1 MKTNIYNRVKP
12 WLKQGLLSLGL
23 VSAGYGISNA
33 QIGQNY
39 VFSQSAG
46 TFTPI
51 TGGTVII
58 NGALNSSL
66 DSWVSSAITI
76 PPVSIDGVTYTTAY
90 VTSNGL
96 LKLGGSAPTSTLYT
110 AISTNPSGGGVHIAP
125 FNADLNKVAATA
137 ASEIRWEQVG
147 NEIIF
152 QWSGWCRYGQT
163 ENFDFQARLNT
174 VNSNIVFVYNLN
186 SGPGTGTSYFPQVGI
201 ASANTTNN
209 YLNRLVGT
217 IAGQDWNTSVPG
229 TSNTSTLRFTG
240 SATNPRSFTSG
251 QTYTFTYDPPS
262 CLPPTNATANNITE
276 NAAQIQWSA
285 SLSTP
290 TIGYEYYYSTSSSV
304 PSATTNASGSTAA
317 SVTTANINGLAP
329 NTTYY
334 LWVRAIC
341 SSSDTSIWNGG
352 VSFKTLCTPI
362 TSYFENFDS
371 YSTGNILPDCWNYL
385 NPASGSMTISSTTPA
400 SGTRNIYQYVGSAAN
415 AVYAVLPPFSNV
427 NAGTH
432 QLRFKA
438 RISSTNANAAL
449 NVGYLTDPTNA
460 STWVN
465 IQTVPVTNTTY
476 TAPDAEKSIV
486 IPNTVP
492 AGARLAIANLGV
504 TSNSYYFDDVYW
516 EPAPSCFAPITPN
529 ATSITNAGATL
540 NWTAPSTAPA
550 NGYEY
555 YYNTTGVVPD
565 AATIPTGTVAPT
577 VTTQSLTGLTAG
589 TLYNAWV
596 RSVCSSNDK
605 STWAGPVAFST
616 PPTCGS
622 NFIDPGGPNG
632 NYADNVNATTVISP
646 TSGNIVTVTFSSFA
660 TESGWDYLKVYDGPD
675 ATAPALHTGSGF
687 SGTLT
692 GASLPGPFTSTHPSG
707 ALTFVFTSD
716 GSNNYAGWEAS
727 VTCTPAPTCIVPT
740 NLTTSAISTN
750 GATIGWTAPTP
761 APANGYEYYYS
772 TSSTAPT
779 ATTTPSGTTAAGVTS
794 ANLTSLT
801 ANTTYY
807 YWVRSICAPSDK
819 SDWTA
824 TSSFYTGHCIPQAL
838 TTSTSYYVSSVVTSG
853 AAVDLNYSANTA
865 VPYVNATTT
874 ILQTYPSN
882 SFTFT
887 IAPSS
892 GTNYYYL
899 WVDWNNDLDF
909 NDAGETIFATTSYT
923 ASHTGT
929 ITIPASQA
937 TGSYRMRV
945 SNSFI
950 GANTPCGPAT
960 YGNYVDFTLVITPP
974 PTCIAPTNLSVN
986 AITSTGATIN
996 WTPSTTTVN
1005 VGYDYYI
1012 STTNVTPAATAT
1024 PTGSVAATATSATDN
1039 SLSPATTYHYWVRS
1053 NCAATDQSAWAYGG
1067 TFTTLCATF
1076 SAPFVEN
1083 FNNGV
1088 LPNCWIN
1095 ENNTNSTSTYLKWW
1109 FTSAMGYGTTG
1120 NGGKT
1125 SGTFAWVDASSP
1137 YNLGDSVILS
1147 TPAINL
1153 ATLVAPQV
1161 GFDWFKRHAT
1171 SSTGTASTYDNN
1183 RLSLDIKNIN
1193 SNTWTTLFSDT
1204 SNANFWRSEDINIPA
1219 NFLGQTVQF
1228 RLVVNKNTNGNGYF
1242 YDDLAIDS
1250 FRVVEGPCTPPVV
1263 ALGND
1268 TSFCEG
1274 ATLTL
1279 DAGAGTDYTYAW
1291 STGDTTQTIDVTLT
1305 GTYSVIVDNGTCSA
1319 TDTIVVSII
1328 DNPVVDLGNDTTDCV
1343 NGGPITLTA
1352 GTSTSDTYAWSTGDN
1367 TPSITATTS
1376 GTYSVVVTNAAGCQG
1391 TDTINVIMG
1400 QEPTV
1405 GGITSTGTSP
1415 EFTFNANN
1423 PSNVNNYS
1431 WDFGDGNTSDV
1442 ENPTHTY
1449 ATTGNDET
1457 YTVTLIVSN
1466 DCGADTVTTTVTVNK
1481 NSINDLKLN
1490 NTALKLYP
1498 NPAQEIVTVQN
1509 ASQYKMKQ
1517 VAVFNMLGQEVLTL
1531 KVNNTNQTN
1540 IDISKLNA
1548 GMYQVRIDFEE
1559 GSVSRKLEILK

>member
-1 MKTNIYNRVKP
+1 MKIKHFKHSKLVSHYRIKVLIFKNLVIFSLNYQFLFYIMKTNIYNRVKP

-33 QIGQNY
+33 QVSGYI
-39 VFSQSAG
+39 FSQTTGTYNSISSTGLHIGGATSSNGVDGVAYSVTLPIPFQFNGANVTTCFPNTNGGLTFGTTSTGSTLINTTVGTGALAPMNRDLYGWYYTSGTTTSGSNVITNVAHFHGIQIGDTLGALSGIPSNTTIVAYDELAG
-46 TFTPI
+46 TI
-51 TGGTVII
+51 TMSNNATSTSASATVRYPTAKIYTQTIGTAPNRTFII
-58 NGALNSSL
+58 EWKGFEDYNTSATNNSTYLNFQVHLEETTNKVHFVYGPCHSL
-66 DSWVSSAITI
+66 S
-76 PPVSIDGVTYTTAY
+76 TTARTNQIGIRGAT
-90 VTSNGL
+90 TSDYNNR
-96 LKLGGSAPTSTLYT
+96 TSSTSWT
-110 AISTNPSGGGVHIAP
+110 AT
-125 FNADLNKVAATA
+125 TA
-137 ASEIRWEQVG
+137 
-147 NEIIF
+147 
-152 QWSGWCRYGQT
+152 
-163 ENFDFQARLNT
+163 
-174 VNSNIVFVYNLN
+174 
-186 SGPGTGTSYFPQVGI
+186 
-201 ASANTTNN
+201 
-209 YLNRLVGT
+209 
-217 IAGQDWNTSVPG
+217 G
-229 TSNTSTLRFTG
+229 TSN
-240 SATNPRSFTSG
+240 SATVTRTNTIMPPVG
-251 QTYTFTYDPPS
+251 LTFTWT
-262 CLPPTNATANNITE
+262 PPTCLGPTNVNVTNVTTNTAN
-276 NAAQIQWSA
+276 
-285 SLSTP
+285 LSWTA
-290 TIGYEYYYSTSSSV
+290 STSS
-304 PSATTNASGSTAA
+304 
-317 SVTTANINGLAP
+317 
-329 NTTYY
+329 
-334 LWVRAIC
+334 
-341 SSSDTSIWNGG
+341 
-352 VSFKTLCTPI
+352 
-362 TSYFENFDS
+362 
-371 YSTGNILPDCWNYL
+371 
-385 NPASGSMTISSTTPA
+385 
-400 SGTRNIYQYVGSAAN
+400 
-415 AVYAVLPPFSNV
+415 
-427 NAGTH
+427 
-432 QLRFKA
+432 
-438 RISSTNANAAL
+438 
-449 NVGYLTDPTNA
+449 
-460 STWVN
+460 
-465 IQTVPVTNTTY
+465 
-476 TAPDAEKSIV
+476 
-486 IPNTVP
+486 
-492 AGARLAIANLGV
+492 
-504 TSNSYYFDDVYW
+504 
-516 EPAPSCFAPITPN
+516 
-529 ATSITNAGATL
+529 
-540 NWTAPSTAPA
+540 PA

-555 YYNTTGVVPD
+555 YYSTTNTTPSSSVTPSGVT
-565 AATIPTGTVAPT
+565 AAG
-577 VTTQSLTGLTAG
+577 VTTANLTGLTPN
-589 TLYNAWV
+589 TTYYVWV
-596 RSVCSSNDK
+596 RSICSSSDQSNWSPAINFRTELVLPTPYNQGFATTTTPDGF
-605 STWAGPVAFST
+605 SLTGFLIGSVRGVTGNPSNNIYYNLYSGATSATFTTVNVGPVSSSDVFTFDYKTSLYSSPYDAVNAGSGYFKVSVSTNFGATYTQIDSVSNPTVNTWLPKTYSLAPYAGSNVKIKIEARWVAQDFDIAFDNLFIGT
-616 PPTCGS
+616 PPTC
-622 NFIDPGGPNG
+622 
-632 NYADNVNATTVISP
+632 V
-646 TSGNIVTVTFSSFA
+646 
-660 TESGWDYLKVYDGPD
+660 
-675 ATAPALHTGSGF
+675 
-687 SGTLT
+687 
-692 GASLPGPFTSTHPSG
+692 
-707 ALTFVFTSD
+707 
-716 GSNNYAGWEAS
+716 
-727 VTCTPAPTCIVPT
+727 VPT

-794 ANLTSLT
+794 ANLASLT

-929 ITIPASQA
+929 ITTPASQA

-960 YGNYVDFTLVITPP
+960 YGNYVDFTLVIAPP

-1088 LPNCWIN
+1088 LPNCWTN
-1095 ENNTNSTSTYLKWW
+1095 ENNTNATSTYLKWL
-1109 FTSAMGYGTTG
+1109 FTGNMGYGTTG

-1171 SSTGTASTYDNN
+1171 SSTGAASTYDNN

-1268 TSFCEG
+1268 TSFCDG
-1274 ATLTL
+1274 LSLTL
-1279 DAGAGTDYTYAW
+1279 DAGAGTGYTYAW
-1291 STGDTTQTIDVTLT
+1291 STGDTTQTIDATLT
-1305 GTYSVIVDNGTCSA
+1305 GTYSVTVDNGQCSA
-1319 TDTIVVSII
+1319 VDTIVVSVIP
-1328 DNPVVDLGNDTTDCV
+1328 NPIVDLGNDTTDCV

-1352 GTSTSDTYAWSTGDN
+1352 GTSTTDIYAWSNGDN
-1367 TPSITATTS
+1367 TASTTATVS
-1376 GTYSVVVTNAAGCQG
+1376 GSYSVVVTNAAGCQG
-1391 TDTINVIMG
+1391 TDTINVVMG
-1400 QEPTV
+1400 QVPSV
-1405 GGITSTGTSP
+1405 GGITATGTSP
-1415 EFTFNANN
+1415 NFNFSANS
-1423 PSNVNNYS
+1423 PSNVTTYEWN
-1431 WDFGDGNTSDV
+1431 FGDGNTSNA

-1449 ATTGNDET
+1449 TPTGSDEAL
-1457 YTVTLIVSN
+1457 TVTLIVSN
-1466 DCGADTVTTTVTVNK
+1466 ECGADTVSTTVTVK
-1481 NSINDLKLN
+1481 GNSINNLN
-1490 NTALKLYP
+1490 LNHQALKLYP
-1498 NPAQEIVTVQN
+1498 NPALEKVTVEN
-1509 ASQYKMKQ
+1509 ASTFKMKKI
-1517 VAVFNMLGQEVLTL
+1517 VVFNMLGQEVLTEN
-1531 KVNNTNQTN
+1531 VNNTKLSN
-1540 IDISKLNA
+1540 IDISTLNA
-1548 GMYQVRIDFEE
+1548 GMYQVRIEFEE